1 MRHPT
6 LQERVSVLVDAI
18 ESPRGESRRIDYWT
32 LVYTTTGGSRMI
44 ASTPETNDD
53 GRAHDLVLVHPAAL
67 NGDHMVVLRP
77 TVDPEWATALAV
89 ELARR
94 RWASGGMTWS
104 EQERARAG
112 QEG

>member
-1 MRHPT
+1 MSHPNPT

-32 LVYTTTGGSRMI
+32 LVYTTTGGSRMV

-67 NGDHMVVLRP
+67 GGEHVVVLRP

-89 ELARR
+89 EVARR
-94 RWASGGMTWS
+94 RA
-104 EQERARAG
+104 EQAG
-112 QEG
+112 E